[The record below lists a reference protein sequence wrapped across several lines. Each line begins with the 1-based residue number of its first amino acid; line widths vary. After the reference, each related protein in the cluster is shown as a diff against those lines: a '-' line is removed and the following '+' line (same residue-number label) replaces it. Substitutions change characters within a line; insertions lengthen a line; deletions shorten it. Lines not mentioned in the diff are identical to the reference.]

1 MTTFYLTTIILRS
14 STPAQRCSW
23 ASTRA
28 RRQSQKNAINKT
40 PDTLGIEEYY
50 VFSLVFPPEAEFEKK
65 HTVPVGR
72 IDVVPR
78 LSDQDS
84 KYSSQESPK
93 NRRKDVIFPSTS
105 QYFLV
110 FPCVW
115 SPVDGLTGEPTL
127 LPSPHPHEPL
137 PSVFPDPGPMAPP
150 LT

>member
-84 KYSSQESPK
+84 KHSSQESPK
-93 NRRKDVIFPSTS
+93 TRRKDGIESLLEPQFIASGSLWIVYNKDSIGIFV
-105 QYFLV
+105 FLSAFV
-110 FPCVW
+110 YCY
-115 SPVDGLTGEPTL
+115 TGVE
-127 LPSPHPHEPL
+127 
-137 PSVFPDPGPMAPP
+137 GI
-150 LT
+150 